1 MSILPILQIGDV
13 LVSSDIFTEKF
24 CCDLEK
30 CKGVCC
36 VEGDAGA
43 PVTLDEVGEIE
54 KALDI
59 VWSDLS
65 ASAQSVIDKQ
75 GVAYTDQ
82 EGDLVTSIVHGK
94 NCVFTCYTSQESASE
109 IDGGLPP
116 GCCICALEKAYR
128 AGKSKWCKP
137 MSCALYPIRV
147 KVFGGGLVGLNYN
160 RWAICK
166 DAVLKGEQL
175 NIPVYKFLKGPL
187 IQRFGEAWYT
197 ELCEVAEQFGY

>member
-1 MSILPILQIGDV
+1 
-13 LVSSDIFTEKF
+13 
-24 CCDLEK
+24 
-30 CKGVCC
+30 
-36 VEGDAGA
+36 
-43 PVTLDEVGEIE
+43 
-54 KALDI
+54 
-59 VWSDLS
+59 
-65 ASAQSVIDKQ
+65 
-75 GVAYTDQ
+75 
-82 EGDLVTSIVHGK
+82 
-94 NCVFTCYTSQESASE
+94 
-109 IDGGLPP
+109 
-116 GCCICALEKAYR
+116 
-128 AGKSKWCKP
+128 